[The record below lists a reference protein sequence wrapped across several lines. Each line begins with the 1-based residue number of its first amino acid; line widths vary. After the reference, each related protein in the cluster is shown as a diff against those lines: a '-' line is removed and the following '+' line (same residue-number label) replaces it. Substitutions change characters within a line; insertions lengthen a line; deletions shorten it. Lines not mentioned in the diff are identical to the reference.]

1 MEMPQHFIIFDEIIE
16 AVWRQLQVSDI
27 AVVALVG
34 MGGVGRIGILLLMF
48 WVVRHFH

>member
-1 MEMPQHFIIFDEIIE
+1 MEMPQHFINIHERTE
-16 AVWRQLQVSDI
+16 AVWRQLQVPGT

-48 WVVRHFH
+48 WDV

>member
-1 MEMPQHFIIFDEIIE
+1 MEMPQHFISFDERIE
-16 AVWRQLQVSDI
+16 SVWRQLQVPDT

-34 MGGVGRIGILLLMF
+34 MGGIGRIAILLLMF